1 MAKISKK
8 EAQLRQQAQRLLARV
23 PEEHPFWC
31 HDGSVYWDMKDLAQ
45 GLAQMTDET
54 FAYHCSAEK
63 HDFSNWVRDIM
74 GDAKLAGDLE
84 QATSRLQAARMVAD
98 RVVLLS
104 KKLA

>member
-1 MAKISKK
+1 MAKI
-8 EAQLRQQAQRLLARV
+8 QRRDAEKALAPV
-23 PEEHPFWC
+23 AEQYVFWS
-31 HDGSVYWDMKDLAQ
+31 HDGRVIRDLKE
-45 GLAQMTDET
+45 LAEALNTMSDET
-54 FAYHCSAEK
+54 FAYHSNAEK

-84 QATSRLQAARMVAD
+84 QATSRLPAARMVAD